1 MKFTIRDVDTRN
13 DEEVN
18 LVVSRTME
26 TVLETIP
33 EFEGN
38 AEIALSVFSN
48 FTHEQMKAM
57 IQKDF
62 DNPNHRILVAEKD
75 STNEVVAHA
84 IFSIKEDADGKK
96 FGFCFSRFVKISER
110 RNGIADSLLKLQEK
124 WWVERGAGYVLAHTH
139 VCNLKLQ
146 KLFKKNGY
154 EKEGPI
160 NGGHYSYLKLSKTL
174 PLSKNSNDGT
184 HLDFEN
190 RLLKL

>member
-1 MKFTIRDVDTRN
+1 MKFTIRDIDIRN
-13 DEEVN
+13 DEEIN

-33 EFEGN
+33 EFEGS
-38 AEIALSVFSN
+38 AEIALSVFAN

-84 IFSIKEDADGKK
+84 IFSIKEDDDGKK
-96 FGFCFSRFVKISER
+96 FGFCFSRFVKMSER
-110 RNGIADSLLKLQEK
+110 RNGVADSLLKLQEK
-124 WWVERGAGYVLAHTH
+124 WWIERCAEYVVAQTH
-139 VCNLKLQ
+139 VKNLKLQ
-146 KLFKKNGY
+146 KLFEKNGY

-160 NGGHYSYLKLSKTL
+160 NGGHYSYFKLFKTL
-174 PLSKNSNDGT
+174 PLSKNRNGGT
-184 HLDFEN
+184 HLN
-190 RLLKL
+190 V